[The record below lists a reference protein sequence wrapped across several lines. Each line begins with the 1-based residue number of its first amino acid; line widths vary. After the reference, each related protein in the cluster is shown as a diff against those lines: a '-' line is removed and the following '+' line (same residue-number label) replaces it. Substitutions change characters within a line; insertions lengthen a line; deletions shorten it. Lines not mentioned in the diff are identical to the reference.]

1 MKQAPQ
7 TNQTT
12 LAPRTGPRPLPL
24 HFAIAAMACQSSSPA
39 LPPLNDGSMRWSAG
53 LEERAAT
60 LRADLKNVDPDDF
73 RRSVEQAAHDR
84 FKRFLGA
91 IDGYRRHPYRRS
103 LSDPPVAFSEG
114 ATRLLDYGR
123 CPEAADNVEQG
134 PAVLFAP
141 SLVNRAHIL
150 DLSEQR
156 SLMRYLAARG
166 VRGYLVDWGEPGP
179 EERGLGLDDYI
190 LDRLGGCL
198 DAIRAANDGRPVAV
212 VGYCMGGLLTL
223 ALAQLRQGQVSGL
236 ALLATPW
243 DFHADADGDA
253 QGEGG
258 AQARLTARLMAPAF
272 ALFEAMGGV
281 PVDTLQM
288 IFTSLDPCL
297 ALRKFLAFSDYPPDS
312 EKAEAFVAL
321 EDWLN
326 DGVALPVEVARAC
339 LLGWYGENLPA
350 RGLWRVAGE
359 TIDPAKLDLPTLV
372 VVPENDRIVPPASAR
387 AVAGAIKGSRTL
399 NPPAGHIGMVVG
411 SKGRRHVWE
420 PLAEWIEGLPA

>member
-1 MKQAPQ
+1 
-7 TNQTT
+7 
-12 LAPRTGPRPLPL
+12 
-24 HFAIAAMACQSSSPA
+24 MACHSSSPA
-39 LPPLNDGSMRWSAG
+39 LASLNDGSMRWSEG
-53 LEERAAT
+53 LGERAAA
-60 LRADLKNVDPDDF
+60 LRAALENVDPDAF
-73 RRSVEQAAHDR
+73 RRSVERAAGER

-91 IDGYRRHPYRRS
+91 IDGYRRHPYRRT
-103 LSDPPVAFSEG
+103 LADPPIAFSKG

-123 CPEAADNVEQG
+123 CAEAVDGGQG

-150 DLSEQR
+150 DLASGR

-166 VRGYLVDWGEPGP
+166 VRPFLVDWGEPGP
-179 EERGLGLDDYI
+179 QERGLGLGDYI

-198 DAIRAANDGRPVAV
+198 DAVRAANDGRPVAL
-212 VGYCMGGLLTL
+212 VGYCMGGLLAL
-223 ALAQLRQGQVSGL
+223 ALAQLRAGQVSGL

-243 DFHADADGDA
+243 DFHADAPGDA
-253 QGEGG
+253 PGEGG

-272 ALFEAMGGV
+272 PVFEALGSV

-297 ALRKFLAFSDYPPDS
+297 ALRKFLAFAGYPPDS
-312 EKAEAFVAL
+312 DRARAFVSL

-350 RGLWRVAGE
+350 RGRWLVAGQI
-359 TIDPAKLDLPTLV
+359 IDPGKLDLPTLI

-387 AVAGAIKGSRTL
+387 ALIGAIEGAQTL
-399 NPPAGHIGMVVG
+399 SPPAGHIGMVVG
-411 SKGRRHVWE
+411 SKGRTHVWE

>member
-1 MKQAPQ
+1 MTP
-7 TNQTT
+7 
-12 LAPRTGPRPLPL
+12 APRTGPRPLPL
-24 HFAIAAMACQSSSPA
+24 HFAIAAMTCQSSSPA
-39 LPPLNDGSMRWSAG
+39 LPSLNDGSMRWSAG
-53 LEERAAT
+53 LGERAAA
-60 LRADLKNVDPDDF
+60 LRAALENVDPDAF
-73 RRSVEQAAHDR
+73 RHSVERAARDR

-91 IDGYRRHPYRRS
+91 IDGYRRHPYRRA
-103 LSDPPVAFSEG
+103 LTDPPIAFSKG

-123 CPEAADNVEQG
+123 CPEAAASAGPSAERG
-134 PAVLFAP
+134 PAVIFAP

-150 DLSEQR
+150 DLAAER
-156 SLMRYLAARG
+156 SLMRFLAARG
-166 VRGYLVDWGEPGP
+166 VRAYLVDWGEPGP

-198 DAIRAANDGRPVAV
+198 DAVRAAHNGRPVAV
-212 VGYCMGGLLTL
+212 VGYCMGGLLAL
-223 ALAQLRQGQVSGL
+223 ALAQLRAGQVCGL

-243 DFHADADGDA
+243 DFHAD
-253 QGEGG
+253 GG

-272 ALFEAMGGV
+272 PVFEALGSV

-297 ALRKFLAFSDYPPDS
+297 ALRKFLAFAGYEPDS
-312 EKAEAFVAL
+312 EQARAFVAL

-326 DGVALPVEVARAC
+326 EGVALPVEVARAC

-350 RGLWRVAGE
+350 RGRWRVAGE
-359 TIDPAKLDLPTLV
+359 IVDPAKLDLPTLI

-387 AVAGAIKGSRTL
+387 ALIGSIEGARTL

-420 PLAEWIEGLPA
+420 PLAEWIGGLPA

>member
-1 MKQAPQ
+1 MSRAPQ
-7 TNQTT
+7 TNKATPAQ
-12 LAPRTGPRPLPL
+12 RTGPRPLPL
-24 HFAIAAMACQSSSPA
+24 HFAIAAMACQSSAPA
-39 LPPLNDGSMRWSAG
+39 LPSLNDGSMRWSAG
-53 LEERAAT
+53 LEERAAA
-60 LRADLKNVDPDDF
+60 LRADLEKVDPNAF
-73 RRSVEQAAHDR
+73 RLAVAQAAHDR
-84 FKRFLGA
+84 FKRFLAG
-91 IDGYRRHPYRRS
+91 IEDYRRHPYQRA
-103 LSDPPVAFSEG
+103 LSDPPIAFAKG

-123 CPEAADNVEQG
+123 CPEAADQMDRR

-150 DLSEQR
+150 DLAPER

-166 VRGYLVDWGEPGP
+166 VRPFLVDWGEPGP

-198 DAIRAANDGRPVAV
+198 DAARAANDGRPVAV
-212 VGYCMGGLLTL
+212 VGYCMGGLLAL
-223 ALAQLRQGQVSGL
+223 ALAQLRAGQVSGL

-243 DFHADADGDA
+243 DFHAD
-253 QGEGG
+253 GG

-272 ALFEAMGGV
+272 PVFEALGSV

-288 IFTSLDPCL
+288 IFASLDPCL

-312 EKAEAFVAL
+312 EKARAFVAL

-350 RGLWRVAGE
+350 RGKWLVDGE
-359 TIDPAKLDLPTLV
+359 VIDPGKLDLPVLI

-387 AVAGAIKGSRTL
+387 ALIDAIEGARTL
-399 NPPAGHIGMVVG
+399 SPPAGHIGMVVG
-411 SKGRRHVWE
+411 SKGRTHVWE